1 MHGAIRVVCGT
12 IAEYNAMTFQR
23 ALLISISIHVLA
35 YGGALSF
42 AQYGHMLGN
51 SNVISIVLV
60 GSGSNVEKGP
70 RQTTA
75 SAPKET
81 RDVQLPARKAEA
93 SREDDRDGIR
103 VIAASVKESAADSE
117 IEPRSTDGST
127 GHSATRQEAHA
138 EAGSQFGVL
147 SPDQWQ
153 LIQAAL
159 ERAKTYPRQARER
172 GIEGIVHI
180 RFKILPSGAVESVE
194 LVKSSGYEILDSAS
208 VRTIYHAGPLPYV
221 KGWIEVPI
229 AYHIILPVP

>member
-1 MHGAIRVVCGT
+1 
-12 IAEYNAMTFQR
+12 MTFQR
-23 ALLISISIHVLA
+23 SLIISMTLHVLA
-35 YGGALSF
+35 CGGALAF
-42 AQYGHMLGN
+42 AQHGHVLGS

-60 GSGSNVEKGP
+60 GSGSNVEKSL

-81 RDVQLPARKAEA
+81 MDVRLPTRKADA
-93 SREDDRDGIR
+93 SREDDRDGTR
-103 VIAASVKESAADSE
+103 VIPASVKGSAADSE
-117 IEPRSTDGST
+117 IETRDTDGST
-127 GHSATRQEAHA
+127 GHSATLQEAHA

-180 RFKILPSGAVESVE
+180 RFKILPSGAVERVE

-208 VRTIYHAGPLPYV
+208 VRTIYQAGPLPYV
-221 KGWIEVPI
+221 KGWVEVPI
-229 AYHIILPVP
+229 AYHIIK